1 MWIRSCITTLQSPHS
16 PFFIYF
22 ELIFFFF
29 ELILSVYHTLTI
41 AHFRNIMVKECQI
54 LFTKT
59 QLNIRCDQ
67 PNSFVEYRNISGNML
82 LSGTS
87 TMKRALTFSGELTK
101 ESHHHLFME
110 LEDLPVNVPRA
121 EKTAMYYLSHLS

>member
-1 MWIRSCITTLQSPHS
+1 
-16 PFFIYF
+16 
-22 ELIFFFF
+22 
-29 ELILSVYHTLTI
+29 
-41 AHFRNIMVKECQI
+41 MVKECQI

-59 QLNIRCDQ
+59 QLNVRCDQ
-67 PNSFVEYRNISGNML
+67 PNSFVEYRNITL
-82 LSGTS
+82 LSGTY

-110 LEDLPVNVPRA
+110 FEDLPVNVPRA

>member
-1 MWIRSCITTLQSPHS
+1 
-16 PFFIYF
+16 
-22 ELIFFFF
+22 
-29 ELILSVYHTLTI
+29 
-41 AHFRNIMVKECQI
+41 MVKECQI

-59 QLNIRCDQ
+59 QLNVRRDQ